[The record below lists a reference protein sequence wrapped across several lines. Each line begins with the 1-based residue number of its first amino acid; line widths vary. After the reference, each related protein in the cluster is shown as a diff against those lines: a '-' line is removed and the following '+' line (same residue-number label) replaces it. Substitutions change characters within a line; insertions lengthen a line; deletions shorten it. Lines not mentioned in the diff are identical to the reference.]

1 MTPDFELRFVGIVYG
16 ADFVILELFM
26 NIYHTVFDI

>member
-16 ADFVILELFM
+16 ADFVILEFFHEHLSHG
-26 NIYHTVFDI
+26 I